1 MAYLV
6 GMVGGDMEI
15 LTLLKANIRHKKGS
29 FMSVV
34 LLTLIIA
41 MSVTTIL
48 GIKESAFRGVYASH
62 DMVATPDLWV
72 EYYAYKLTD
81 EMIHEVKNDTRVK
94 TVNVV
99 DYLIGRKSIMN
110 GEEYTNAA
118 ITMMKADGDT
128 MLLEDDLSGVR
139 DEEIGRAHV

>member
-6 GMVGGDMEI
+6 GMVGGVMEI

-29 FMSVV
+29 FLSVV

-48 GIKESAFRGVYASH
+48 GIKESAFQGVYKSH
-62 DMVATPDLWV
+62 EVMDTPDLSV

-81 EMIHEVKNDTRVK
+81 KIMEDVEHDSRVGK
-94 TVNVV
+94 INVR
-99 DYLIGRKSIMN
+99 DFLEANKSVMG
-110 GEEYTNAA
+110 GEEYTNS
-118 ITMMKADGDT
+118 IMLVKAD
-128 MLLEDDLSGVR
+128 
-139 DEEIGRAHV
+139 

>member
-6 GMVGGDMEI
+6 GMVGGVMEI

-48 GIKESAFRGVYASH
+48 GIKESAFEGVYASH
-62 DMVATPDLWV
+62 ERMDTPDLWV

-81 EMIHEVKNDTRVK
+81 EMI
-94 TVNVV
+94 
-99 DYLIGRKSIMN
+99 
-110 GEEYTNAA
+110 
-118 ITMMKADGDT
+118 
-128 MLLEDDLSGVR
+128 
-139 DEEIGRAHV
+139 